1 MLPLLN
7 LLSQT
12 AIQSK
17 LTFTNRKADLIIAFL
32 WLMHLYVKCREK
44 TSNRLRSD

>member
-1 MLPLLN
+1 MLPSLN

-17 LTFTNRKADLIIAFL
+17 LTFTNRKADLNIIFFVADASL
-32 WLMHLYVKCREK
+32 CQMQRK
-44 TSNRLRSD
+44 DQ